1 MKVVCLRHFESK
13 FNENPLC
20 TEKNVGLSSY
30 DEKCSITFSQ
40 HFDVVILSPL
50 IRCIQTFNQCVVDYK
65 NLYIWNEARE
75 FMQDSCDF
83 FIDESIKIE
92 TYERFSFRV
101 DILIKRLK
109 KLKDSNIKTVL
120 IVSHCDLI
128 CELTG
133 IALDNGAITK
143 ITY

>member
-1 MKVVCLRHFESK
+1 M
-13 FNENPLC
+13 C

-30 DEKCSITFSQ
+30 GEKCSITFSE

-65 NLYIWNEARE
+65 NLYTWNEVRE

-92 TYERFSFRV
+92 TYEQFSFRV
-101 DILIKRLK
+101 DILIKRLTE
-109 KLKDSNIKTVL
+109 LKDSNIKTVL
-120 IVSHCDLI
+120 IVLHCDLI

-133 IALDNGAITK
+133 VALDNGEITE
-143 ITY
+143 INM